1 MLCNAQDFDAIRSDA
16 AQSASTLDVLWGC
29 SRGAGQSL
37 AKCWPVAC
45 QSLARPSACQAIR
58 LLNHPLCPLAALPNR
73 LQSIYCSI
81 YSNKKLS
88 LYGLPQ
94 LSSAT
99 SSLSGLC
106 QTNSTLQNRF
116 RSFPRSLS
124 LFECSTHLHTHRES
138 GMPRLAPAYHPS
150 DRRASTL

>member
-1 MLCNAQDFDAIRSDA
+1 MCSEGALEELASRWPNAR
-16 AQSASTLDVLWGC
+16 
-29 SRGAGQSL
+29 
-37 AKCWPVAC
+37 
-45 QSLARPSACQAIR
+45 QSLARPSTCQAIR
-58 LLNHPLCPLAALPNR
+58 LPNHPLCPLAALPNR

-124 LFECSTHLHTHRES
+124 LFECLTHLHIQRES